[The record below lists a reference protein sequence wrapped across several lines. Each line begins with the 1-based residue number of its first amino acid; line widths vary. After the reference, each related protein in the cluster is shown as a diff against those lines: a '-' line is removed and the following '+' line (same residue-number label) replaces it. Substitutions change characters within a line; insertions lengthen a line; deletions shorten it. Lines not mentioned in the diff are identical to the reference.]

1 MPISEMESPPCRPS
15 GLSLLD
21 YYQRNGFNPV
31 HIPVEDRQVW
41 EEHLRKRVNLYQ
53 RHLNLPLLCVRGRR
67 VIEFGCNSGEN
78 ALVLALLGARLT
90 LVEPNDQVVPRLTA
104 LFEKFGLSRQLDD
117 VVVADIE
124 SYTAAGAGHHEQ
136 FDVVLAEGFLF
147 TLAARDRL
155 LRELGKLLAPGGVM
169 VTSFLDRV
177 GSLVEMVKRLVM
189 YRCYELAGVEDDLGE
204 QAESIARR
212 LFGEDF
218 ERIPKSRSFRA
229 WWKDTLVNPT
239 VNTQTLW
246 SYPEVLDAIAGTD
259 LEFHSS
265 SPQWA
270 QVDAFRWYKSC
281 ESTPDRHRH
290 LAVQYARQFAY
301 LLTGRRDVARFEGD
315 GEAAVRAA
323 CRFSDFIS
331 RYCVQREG
339 SVAAATWPEEISAF
353 LAAHG
358 DTAHG
363 DAGLAAFDRDAAA
376 LIASLRSDSLD
387 AILAS
392 YRDAHAMRGCWGV
405 PYHYLSFVR
414 DVAAGRMLTH
424 AA

>member
-1 MPISEMESPPCRPS
+1 MASSMIQPS
-15 GLSLLD
+15 ADGQSDLALLD
-21 YYQRNGFNPV
+21 YYQKHGFNPV

-41 EEHLRKRVNLYQ
+41 EDHLQKRVNLYQ
-53 RHLNLPLLCVRGRR
+53 RHLGLPLSCVRGRR

-90 LVEPNDQVVPRLTA
+90 LVEPNDQVVPRLTS
-104 LFEKFGLSRQLDD
+104 LFDDFGLSNQLDD

-124 SYTAAGAGHHEQ
+124 TYTGGGCRHQGEY
-136 FDVVLAEGFLF
+136 DVVLAEGFLF
-147 TLAARDRL
+147 TLSARDHL
-155 LRELGKLLAPGGVM
+155 LCELGSLVAPGGLL

-189 YRCYELAGVEDDLGE
+189 YRCYEVAGVEDDLGE
-204 QAESIARR
+204 QAEEIARR

-239 VNTQTLW
+239 VNTATLW
-246 SYPEVLDAIAGTD
+246 SYPEIVEAIAGTD

-281 ESTPDRHRH
+281 ERSADRHSELRR
-290 LAVQYARQFAY
+290 QYARQFAY
-301 LLTGRRDVARFEGD
+301 LLTGRRDVSRLEGS
-315 GEAAVRAA
+315 GEAAVQAA
-323 CRFSDFIS
+323 ADFSDFIS
-331 RYCVQREG
+331 QYCVQRKG
-339 SVAAATWPEEISAF
+339 
-353 LAAHG
+353 
-358 DTAHG
+358 
-363 DAGLAAFDRDAAA
+363 DAAA
-376 LIASLRSDSLD
+376 ASWPAPVSSFLKSHGDEQLAVFDRQVGELVESLHADSLEK
-387 AILAS
+387 ILACYQNAAS
-392 YRDAHAMRGCWGV
+392 VRACWGA
-405 PYHYLSFVR
+405 PYHYMSFVR
-414 DVAAGRMLTH
+414 ELGPARMLDR